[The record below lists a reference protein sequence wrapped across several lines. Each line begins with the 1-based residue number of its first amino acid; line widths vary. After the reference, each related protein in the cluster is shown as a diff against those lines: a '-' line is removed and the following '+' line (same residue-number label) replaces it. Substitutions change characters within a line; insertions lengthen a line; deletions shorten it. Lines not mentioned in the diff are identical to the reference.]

1 MPTRQQAAIQNIS
14 PVLFLTFDGEPMT
27 FYLRPGHTRQQL
39 QPMIKAGGGVMCRT
53 QRPGAILLIDPEA
66 RSSVSGSNAHLYVS
80 TQYILDC
87 IEKEEQLNVEDY
99 RLTPD
104 DVPKPSTKKD
114 RTKTPSEG
122 RIPYTPDDDT
132 AILEYV
138 KSRKARVG
146 GILLWREMER
156 KRVTGHSWQSMK
168 DRYERRLAKKLLE
181 AVTAEST
188 ENVTGSEAE
197 EDQAEDEDNR
207 VFDGE
212 IPSEA
217 AVASPQKH
225 SKESHPEEVCGTT
238 PTNAEDA
245 SSSKEEKSEN
255 QQTDGAPEET
265 AESETMKAPMSDSSV
280 TEDSSAELHEDVQ
293 PGSDEAADPDRDG
306 PQPNISQS
314 PAEDCPH
321 VLAESPVK
329 ASTPGKLKDKRKA
342 SPATDQPVQRMTR
355 RRLELEAAASSEPYG
370 RKLRSSSSSPAPSP
384 QKSKKTNPVKAAREN
399 SPEAEQPPPKRAR
412 GNIPA
417 AEEQR
422 EPEPEQT
429 TPADK
434 SESPLKK
441 KKKKTKSQ
449 LGILELATKEFD
461 DGSESGE
468 EDEEDSNVP
477 DSAETVAT
485 SAGRLPPPTDAAG
498 GPRPSQASA
507 VSSKQNGPESPASSD
522 NCVPDTCSL
531 VPAPAKPPVPEP
543 AAVTSKAHL
552 FIFDS
557 ETQED
562 DSQRVAGDSSAAP
575 SNLQHSGGK
584 DASLS
589 FTQGQL
595 EEDKRCIKELMVQT
609 QQDLV
614 SVTKALL
621 KTSGDFSAALDL
633 LLNPSSLSASIW
645 SLHDDSLLLSA
656 DPLVR
661 QQLQEKYGEESVAK
675 RMMFLEVEGIR
686 LHVIKLESSQTGF
699 FNTIMSSLDSKDLH
713 SHQNSIFGVWW
724 NGRSASWMFSRQIC
738 SNCDTITSIW
748 TKVSEE
754 CLQNLVESVPPRIK
768 AALREKKGVQPTTCT
783 Q

>member
-1 MPTRQQAAIQNIS
+1 VRSYMELHEDPESAIQNIS

-122 RIPYTPDDDT
+122 TPVPVSLVIPYTPDDDT

-197 EDQAEDEDNR
+197 EDQ
-207 VFDGE
+207 
-212 IPSEA
+212 
-217 AVASPQKH
+217 
-225 SKESHPEEVCGTT
+225 
-238 PTNAEDA
+238 
-245 SSSKEEKSEN
+245 
-255 QQTDGAPEET
+255 
-265 AESETMKAPMSDSSV
+265 
-280 TEDSSAELHEDVQ
+280 
-293 PGSDEAADPDRDG
+293 
-306 PQPNISQS
+306 
-314 PAEDCPH
+314 
-321 VLAESPVK
+321 AESPVK

-417 AEEQR
+417 
-422 EPEPEQT
+422 
-429 TPADK
+429 
-434 SESPLKK
+434 
-441 KKKKTKSQ
+441 
-449 LGILELATKEFD
+449 
-461 DGSESGE
+461 
-468 EDEEDSNVP
+468 
-477 DSAETVAT
+477 
-485 SAGRLPPPTDAAG
+485 
-498 GPRPSQASA
+498 
-507 VSSKQNGPESPASSD
+507 
-522 NCVPDTCSL
+522 
-531 VPAPAKPPVPEP
+531 
-543 AAVTSKAHL
+543 
-552 FIFDS
+552 
-557 ETQED
+557 
-562 DSQRVAGDSSAAP
+562 
-575 SNLQHSGGK
+575 
-584 DASLS
+584 
-589 FTQGQL
+589 
-595 EEDKRCIKELMVQT
+595 
-609 QQDLV
+609 DLV

-675 RMMFLEVEGIR
+675 RMMFLE
-686 LHVIKLESSQTGF
+686 
-699 FNTIMSSLDSKDLH
+699 
-713 SHQNSIFGVWW
+713 
-724 NGRSASWMFSRQIC
+724 
-738 SNCDTITSIW
+738 
-748 TKVSEE
+748 
-754 CLQNLVESVPPRIK
+754 PR
-768 AALREKKGVQPTTCT
+768 KKKNPQ
-783 Q
+783 